1 MSKNTKQKIFLSFA
15 ASTALFHVPQIYAEQ
30 YYGLYPASE
39 FTNTTGQCA
48 ECNSIPQA
56 LWYFEQ
62 EHIATPN
69 KKNQNFDKKLQAQAD
84 VKHWAA
90 NAQQESLPSLIWTG
104 KNDILHGTFNAN
116 ASAVQNADKNVPFY
130 PVEKIK
136 TNLSYY
142 NEKSRAYFANQAAT
156 LYGEYTQNGF
166 VAHSIWPESF
176 NLTMQNTT
184 DQPLN
189 NQTIADLVRENA
201 GGAETPFKARVL
213 WQKNAATTW
222 QNKPVLAFVL
232 NGAQGDD
239 DEAHGGHFAVAS
251 GRFGEHGEWQ
261 DWLVNNFYNLGSV
274 SEKGIIAASVPMY
287 RYQAELNSGQ
297 SWYRPSYMLVA
308 VLNNERSA
316 ALYQNAI
323 NRVFYHFYRQDFLY
337 RHAGVNC
344 AGINLETMRSLGW
357 EIPKRGATNLPKAF
371 AALPFKAIQDG
382 NIEGGL
388 KAFDYLSAEQTNLY
402 PMVAF
407 EAIGQDLLERIT
419 KNNTQSDFEKMLAE
433 DLEAIIYVHIPQF
446 PSSRAFGS
454 APVAS
459 LDEYMARVPKDMA
472 QWKVVP
478 VAPRIFPEKLLD
490 KSAPAESLRPAIYGL
505 IAWVLILMGMS
516 LILYQFLKKYVQ
528 PNETNK

>member
-1 MSKNTKQKIFLSFA
+1 MKKIFLSLA
-15 ASTALFHVPQIYAEQ
+15 ASTALFHVPQTNAEQ
-30 YYGLYPASE
+30 YYGLYPASG
-39 FTNTTGQCA
+39 FTITTGQCDK
-48 ECNSIPQA
+48 CNSIPQA

-62 EHIATPN
+62 EHVVTPIR
-69 KKNQNFDKKLQAQAD
+69 KSQNFDSKLQAQAD
-84 VKHWAA
+84 VKLWAA
-90 NAQQESLPSLIWTG
+90 NGQQESLPSLIWTG
-104 KNDILHGTFNAN
+104 KNDILHGTFNGD
-116 ASAVQNADKNVPFY
+116 ASAVQSEAKTIPFH
-130 PVEKIK
+130 PVEKIA

-142 NEKSRAYFANQAAT
+142 NEKSRAYFANQPVS
-156 LYGEYTQNGF
+156 LYGENTQNGF

-176 NLTMQNTT
+176 NLTAQNTT
-184 DQPLN
+184 DQPLK

-201 GGAETPFKARVL
+201 GGAEAPFKARVL
-213 WQKNAATTW
+213 WQKNPETPW

-308 VLNNERSA
+308 VLKNERSA

-382 NIEGGL
+382 NIESGL

-419 KNNTQSDFEKMLAE
+419 KNNTQSDFEKTLAE

-459 LDEYMARVPKDMA
+459 LDEYMARVPEDMS
-472 QWKVVP
+472 QWKIVP
-478 VAPRIFPEKLLD
+478 VAPRVFPEKLIN
-490 KSAPAESLRPAIYGL
+490 KNAPAESLRPAIYGL
-505 IAWVLILMGMS
+505 IIWMLILVGLLFIVS
-516 LILYQFLKKYVQ
+516 KLFRKNRPPL
-528 PNETNK
+528 